1 MKETE
6 HDMSYTQQT
15 TSHPEDRSFMGLVLD
30 GETDLAITYWLLFL
44 AGSGIF
50 FVFGSDAVDK
60 EQWLL
65 YHGIVTAALADT
77 FLLILGIKAAYRG
90 PQLWKVML
98 RTSSIFMIINVLVG
112 IPTLSFVH

>member
-50 FVFGSDAVDK
+50 FVFGSDAV
-60 EQWLL
+60 
-65 YHGIVTAALADT
+65 AALSRHRHRSTRRHVSANS
-77 FLLILGIKAAYRG
+77 GY
-90 PQLWKVML
+90 
-98 RTSSIFMIINVLVG
+98 
-112 IPTLSFVH
+112 